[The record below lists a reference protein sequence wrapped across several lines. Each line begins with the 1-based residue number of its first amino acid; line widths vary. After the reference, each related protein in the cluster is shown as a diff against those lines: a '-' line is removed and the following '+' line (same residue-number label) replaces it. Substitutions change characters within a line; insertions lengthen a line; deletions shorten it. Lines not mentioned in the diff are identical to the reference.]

1 MKKIYKIKNR
11 TVYLPHIRASA
22 VVQASFSFLFLNQIS
37 AAGGGGGG
45 GGGGGDRVFKKPP
58 RWPPFR
64 PSGPLQ
70 VSIIPQNTD
79 GRLILRQKLK
89 K

>member
-45 GGGGGDRVFKKPP
+45 GGGGAIESSKSPRVGLRFVP
-58 RWPPFR
+58 RDLSRSLLFR
-64 PSGPLQ
+64 KIQ
-70 VSIIPQNTD
+70 MAD
-79 GRLILRQKLK
+79 
-89 K
+89 